1 MSTTETAERLPRR
14 NLTLFAS
21 SQTILTELRAQL
33 ETTSDSEVVRFAL
46 RYLDQL
52 IADQEAGRSLI
63 IQPIDGKPFI
73 VSYQSL
79 KGREGEDQKTEKRNI
94 VVNQAAI
101 DRMEHMKRAV
111 GVSSDSEIV
120 RRSLRYL
127 HLVMSEANKGSTFV
141 LDDDGEPVIVRMDI
155 FAKPSIRHVAAQA
168 FRQVRLPVRMGFGA
182 APQPI

>member
-21 SQTILTELRAQL
+21 SQAILTELRDQL

-63 IQPIDGKPFI
+63 IQPIDGQPFI

-79 KGREGEDQKTEKRNI
+79 KGREGEDQETVKRNI

-141 LDDDGEPVIVRMDI
+141 LDDEGEPVIVRMDI
-155 FAKPSIRHVAAQA
+155 FAKPSIRQVAAQA
-168 FRQVRLPVRMGFGA
+168 FRGVRLPMRMGYGA
-182 APQPI
+182 APRPI